1 MPRKK
6 KKEESNTYATPLWM
20 TTYSDM
26 VTLLLCFFV
35 LLFSFSNIEQEKYEA
50 VAESLRF
57 ALNGLPNILSGG
69 KTLDSE
75 SISVADPIPQ
85 EFRNVRDQI
94 QELLVKEGL
103 TDQAEIYM
111 EERGMV
117 LSFKEG
123 LLFTIGSADL
133 KPEAKKLLQE
143 VGKILSRDK
152 HFIRIEGHTCD
163 LPIRNAKYPSN
174 WELSTSRATNVT
186 RYLIDGVR
194 LDPRRLAATGYAE
207 FRPRVPN
214 TNEENRGKNRRVDL
228 LLLSM
233 DNPFNR
239 DNSM

>member
-1 MPRKK
+1 MPRK
-6 KKEESNTYATPLWM
+6 KKEESNTYSTPLWM

-50 VAESLRF
+50 VAESLRG
-57 ALNGLPNILSGG
+57 ALSGLVSVLDRG
-69 KTLDSE
+69 KALIDETM
-75 SISVADPIPQ
+75 SVADPIPQ

-103 TDQAEIYM
+103 TGQAEIYM

-117 LSFKEG
+117 VSFKDG

-143 VGKILSRDK
+143 VGRILARDK
-152 HFIRIEGHTCD
+152 HFIRVEGHTCD

-186 RYLIDGVR
+186 RHLIEQVG

-207 FRPRVPN
+207 FRPRLPN
-214 TNEENRGKNRRVDL
+214 TSEENRVKNRRVDL
-228 LLLSM
+228 LLLSS
-233 DNPFNR
+233 DNPFSR
-239 DNSM
+239 KMTE